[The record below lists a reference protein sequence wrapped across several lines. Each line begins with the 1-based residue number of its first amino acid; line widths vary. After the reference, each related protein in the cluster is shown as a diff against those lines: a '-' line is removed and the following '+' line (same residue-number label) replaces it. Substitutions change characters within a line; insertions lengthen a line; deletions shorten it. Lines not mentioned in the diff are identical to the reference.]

1 MSRLVTSS
9 LLIVALGRMQPAGV
23 PDRTTVLD
31 NNVVAV
37 TRLHFAPG
45 AAETPH
51 THPFPLVIVQVTS
64 GTISLTDG
72 ELTRVGSRPG
82 EVWFIPA
89 DTRHAAR
96 NTASAPVDMLGIA
109 LKPDR
114 PPAPEA
120 PPTDAPPGIRRATL
134 VDNTEVRI
142 VRVRFDNGAREPL
155 HTHPNDLLTV
165 QVSPGRVEIVNG
177 SNRSSE
183 QREAGFVQFVAR
195 GVPHAYASADAQPF
209 ELLSI
214 AIK

>member
-195 GVPHAYASADAQPF
+195 GLPHAYASADAQPF

-214 AIK
+214 GIK

>member
-1 MSRLVTSS
+1 MSRLVASS
-9 LLIVALGRMQPAGV
+9 LLVLAVGVQPAGV

-31 NNVVAV
+31 NNTVAV
-37 TRLHFAPG
+37 TRLHFGPG

-82 EVWFIPA
+82 EVWFIPPE
-89 DTRHAAR
+89 TRHAAR
-96 NTASAPVDMLGIA
+96 NTASGAVEMLGIA

-134 VDNTEVRI
+134 VDNRDVRI
-142 VRVRFDNGAREPL
+142 VRVRFDTGSREPL
-155 HTHPNDLLTV
+155 HTHPNDLVTV
-165 QVSPGRVEIVNG
+165 QITPGKVEIVNG
-177 SNRSSE
+177 SNRSTE
-183 QREAGFVQFVAR
+183 EREAGFVQFVPR
-195 GVPHAYASADAQPF
+195 SVPHAYASADEQPF